1 VSDGLPSGV
10 WLGVDVGAVRIGIAR
25 SDPAGIL
32 AVPLATV
39 RFDPGERRTDL
50 AAVRELVVEH
60 EAAGVV
66 VGLPRT
72 LAGREGPAAVAARA
86 FGEALRPLIA
96 PAELRY
102 ADERM
107 TTVLAQRN
115 LRKSGVRARAQR
127 AVIDQAAAV
136 EILQS
141 FLAGLRRASVEHGAG
156 NAEQSTGITE
166 QSSGKTDQGT

>member
-1 VSDGLPSGV
+1 MTESGTGRPANQPSGV
-10 WLGVDVGAVRIGIAR
+10 WLGVDVGAVRIGVAR
-25 SDPAGIL
+25 SDPSGIL

-39 RFDPGERRTDL
+39 PFDAGPRRTDL
-50 AAVRELVVEH
+50 ATVRELVAEH
-60 EAAGVV
+60 QAIGVV

-86 FGEALRPLIA
+86 FGEALRPLIE
-96 PAELRY
+96 PAELVY

-115 LRKSGVRARAQR
+115 LSKSGVRARAQR

-141 FLAGLRRASVEHGAG
+141 FLAGLPRR
-156 NAEQSTGITE
+156 
-166 QSSGKTDQGT
+166 

>member
-1 VSDGLPSGV
+1 VTEPGIGRPANPPSGV
-10 WLGVDVGAVRIGIAR
+10 WLGVDVGAVRIGVAR

-39 RFDPGERRTDL
+39 PFDPSERRTDL
-50 AAVRELVVEH
+50 AAVRELVAEH
-60 EAAGVV
+60 QAVGVV

-86 FGEALRPLIA
+86 FGEALRPLIQ
-96 PAELRY
+96 PAEIAY
-102 ADERM
+102 SDERM

-115 LRKSGVRARAQR
+115 LSKSGVRARSQR

-141 FLAGLRRASVEHGAG
+141 FLAGLSRRGE
-156 NAEQSTGITE
+156 
-166 QSSGKTDQGT
+166 

>member
-1 VSDGLPSGV
+1 MTGSAGRPVGV
-10 WLGVDVGAVRIGIAR
+10 WLGIDVGAVRIGVAR
-25 SDPAGIL
+25 SDPSGVL
-32 AVPLATV
+32 AVPLATIP
-39 RFDPGERRTDL
+39 FDRRRPDPAERTDL
-50 AAVRELVVEH
+50 AAVRELVAEH
-60 EAAGVV
+60 RAVGVV

-96 PAELRY
+96 PVEVRY
-102 ADERM
+102 SDERM

-115 LRKSGVRARAQR
+115 LSSSGVRVRAQR

-141 FLAGLRRASVEHGAG
+141 FLAGLRR
-156 NAEQSTGITE
+156 
-166 QSSGKTDQGT
+166 SSE